1 MHVLQMAVVSWISSE
16 LSVLIGHVCQGINTD
31 MLTKFTKKL
40 KLLSMQHFWGLQHIG
55 DLFQGVKKRKSKILF
70 QRNNKKKKKTS
81 ISHYLVSVK
90 NRNPPVTF
98 IQELC

>member
-55 DLFQGVKKRKSKILF
+55 DLFQGVKKKERAKFYFKETTKRKRKQVFHI
-70 QRNNKKKKKTS
+70 
-81 ISHYLVSVK
+81 I
-90 NRNPPVTF
+90 
-98 IQELC
+98 

>member
-1 MHVLQMAVVSWISSE
+1 MRVLQMAVVSWISSE

-55 DLFQGVKKRKSKILF
+55 DLFQE
-70 QRNNKKKKKTS
+70 KKKKKRANFFSKKQQKKENKYFTLS
-81 ISHYLVSVK
+81 S
-90 NRNPPVTF
+90 
-98 IQELC
+98 QC

>member
-55 DLFQGVKKRKSKILF
+55 DLFQGVKKKELIFFSKK
-70 QRNNKKKKKTS
+70 QEKENKYFTLS
-81 ISHYLVSVK
+81 S
-90 NRNPPVTF
+90 
-98 IQELC
+98 QC

>member
-55 DLFQGVKKRKSKILF
+55 DLFQGVKKKKEQNFISKK
-70 QRNNKKKKKTS
+70 QQKEKENKYFTLS
-81 ISHYLVSVK
+81 S
-90 NRNPPVTF
+90 
-98 IQELC
+98 QC

>member
-1 MHVLQMAVVSWISSE
+1 MHVLQMAVVSWISSK

-55 DLFQGVKKRKSKILF
+55 DLFQGVKKKRANFFSKK
-70 QRNNKKKKKTS
+70 QQKEKENKYFTLS
-81 ISHYLVSVK
+81 S
-90 NRNPPVTF
+90 
-98 IQELC
+98 QC